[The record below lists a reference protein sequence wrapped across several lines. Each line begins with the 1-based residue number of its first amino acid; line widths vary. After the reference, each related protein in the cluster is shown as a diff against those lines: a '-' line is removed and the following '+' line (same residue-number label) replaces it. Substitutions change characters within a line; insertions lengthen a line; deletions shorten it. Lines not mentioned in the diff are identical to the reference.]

1 MQTVLIYAHDTDAM
15 ADIFDQHGRRIVN
28 EHRTVVDIG
37 GSLTWVACIA
47 LAVLIIHYSCG
58 AGTATGYV
66 GDICQRGFGV
76 WDYLGLVCCAPLY
89 LLIIIIFSGGLRIW

>member
-1 MQTVLIYAHDTDAM
+1 MAEIY
-15 ADIFDQHGRRIVN
+15 DQQGRR
-28 EHRTVVDIG
+28 VVSERRKVFDIG
-37 GSLTWVACIA
+37 GSLMWIICIV

-76 WDYLGLVCCAPLY
+76 MDYLGLICCAPVY
-89 LLIIIIFSGGLRIW
+89 LLVIILLSGGLRIW